1 MRLSPTSPAAVYP
14 VSLQGNS
21 GVACYSGAKALIVL
35 NSPERLYLKSTTS
48 LPTPPLLL
56 LPLRPTR
63 LLQNTHLFFF
73 GAGAEHSDD

>member
-14 VSLQGNS
+14 ISLQGNS

-48 LPTPPLLL
+48 LPTPPTT
-56 LPLRPTR
+56 PPSSE
-63 LLQNTHLFFF
+63 THKTVT
-73 GAGAEHSDD
+73 EHSFIFLWCWG

>member
-48 LPTPPLLL
+48 LPPSTTPPSSE
-56 LPLRPTR
+56 
-63 LLQNTHLFFF
+63 THKTVT
-73 GAGAEHSDD
+73 EHSFIFLWCWG